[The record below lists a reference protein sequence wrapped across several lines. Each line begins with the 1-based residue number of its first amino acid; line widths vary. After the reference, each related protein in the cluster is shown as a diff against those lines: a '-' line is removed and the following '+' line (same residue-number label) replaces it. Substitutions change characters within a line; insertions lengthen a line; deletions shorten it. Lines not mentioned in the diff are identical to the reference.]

1 MLLSTCEHFKKQQE
15 GSNVGNNASANGNN
29 QIQSKDAEEEKSQD
43 NSNEDSNQVD
53 ADLNKMDNK
62 MNASQDADEIK
73 PEQQNSVHGH
83 LLRCYST
90 TCRKETNPS
99 CYSTECR
106 QKKQN
111 NERNVGIAT
120 QGNIIDLMNSKD
132 AEEEKPQQCNGHV
145 RYDKVDIETN
155 IKDANTNA
163 YHEHDQINPEKQN
176 SVCGPLH
183 QCYSTICRK
192 ELSPYCY
199 STECRN
205 KKQNSLQNITRAEQ
219 EATMDQVQLKGA
231 DEEKS
236 HDNSSRLD
244 SKEADTEINLK
255 EDNINTYNDKC
266 FLCLKVSEYNCASC
280 SVPYCSQAHYNLHSF
295 QNPQSSSDSSES
307 TYCFPFRVLER
318 EEVGR
323 YVVATRDIA
332 PLELILVDHPAA
344 FGPNHDTSPACLECL
359 LPIDAKSIHP
369 CEMCNLPLCS
379 PTTSCGK
386 RRSSGDSIHA
396 RAECNVFSKPTPTGF
411 EFRVKLDREIPDG
424 KDSFIAPEYG
434 CITPLRLLMLKDTEP
449 HTWDRLQLLMDH
461 DEDRRKETRYQEMF
475 QINVVD
481 FLRKTCGFDYTEE
494 EIFRVIGILR
504 TNAFHI
510 QDPIMKRYNVGG
522 RAIFPTFSFLSHSC
536 ISNARYSIEPIS
548 HKITLRSQVP
558 IRKGDEITVQ
568 YMSFMFGQCRRKK
581 EIPSFWFFDCRC
593 VRCMDPTE
601 CGSLVSAMLCP
612 KCTSKAKQTDEGK
625 GNPDIGYLLP
635 DDPLNVINGTWS
647 CRKCN
652 FKQDG
657 KVVDDICDN
666 AADEL
671 ANTYE
676 NDINRYTEIL
686 EKLSTMLH
694 PSHYIMMTLKK
705 YIADLLG
712 TSDGYRLHQL
722 SDDQLDL
729 KIRYSEDF
737 LRVIGLVDPG
747 QTKWRGTL
755 LFDLHTALYWK
766 SNKKYA
772 MSHTNKTNNSVNQVN
787 NEINHENQ
795 TSLSGQSLQCYS
807 TMCRKDNNPSCY
819 STECRN
825 KRKNN
830 ELKVIQD
837 APTAKAV
844 FLEEL
849 RNIEAILKESMK
861 CLEHEAENTVEG
873 VTYKMAKK
881 ALTDIGEIMFFS
893 EFI

>member
-1 MLLSTCEHFKKQQE
+1 MLLSTCDHFEKRQE
-15 GSNVGNNASANGNN
+15 GRNIRDNASGNANN
-29 QIQSKDAEEEKSQD
+29 QIQSKDAEQKKSQD
-43 NSNEDSNQVD
+43 NSRCLDSNQIDTEV
-53 ADLNKMDNK
+53 NKMDNTV
-62 MNASQDADEIK
+62 NTYQDANK
-73 PEQQNSVHGH
+73 NRPQQQNSIHRH
-83 LLRCYST
+83 LLQCYST
-90 TCRKETNPS
+90 TCRKETNSS

-106 QKKQN
+106 NKQN
-111 NERNVGIAT
+111 NEPNVGITT
-120 QGNIIDLMNSKD
+120 QGDGIDLMHSKD
-132 AEEEKPQQCNGHV
+132 AEDDKPQQNYGHLKS
-145 RYDKVDIETN
+145 DEVDMETS
-155 IKDANTNA
+155 IKDEKMNA
-163 YHEHDQINPEKQN
+163 YHEDDPISPEKQN
-176 SVCGPLH
+176 SISGPLL
-183 QCYSTICRK
+183 QCYSTVCRK
-192 ELSPYCY
+192 ELNPYCY

-219 EATMDQVQLKGA
+219 EDTMDQVQPKGV

-236 HDNSSRLD
+236 HDSSSCLD
-244 SKEADTEINLK
+244 SKEVVIETNRK
-255 EDNINTYNDKC
+255 EDNINTYHDKC
-266 FLCLKVSEYNCASC
+266 FLCMKVSEYNCAIC

-295 QNPQSSSDSSES
+295 QNPQSSSDSSDS
-307 TYCFPFRVLER
+307 RYCFPFRVLER

-323 YVVATRDIA
+323 YVVATRDID

-359 LPIDAKSIHP
+359 LPIDAESIHP
-369 CEMCNLPLCS
+369 CEMCSLPLCS

-396 RAECNVFSKPTPTGF
+396 RAECEVFSKPTPTGF
-411 EFRVKLDREIPDG
+411 EFRVKLDREVPDG

-434 CITPLRLLMLKDTEP
+434 CITPLRLLMLKETEP
-449 HTWDRLQLLMDH
+449 HTWDRLKLLMDH

-475 QINVVD
+475 QVNVVD
-481 FLRKTCGFDYTEE
+481 FLRKICGFDYTEE

-593 VRCMDPTE
+593 IRCRDPTE
-601 CGSLVSAMLCP
+601 CGSLVSAMLCQ

-635 DDPLNVINGTWS
+635 DDPLNVVNGSWS
-647 CRKCN
+647 CRKCH

-676 NDINRYTEIL
+676 NDINRYTELL
-686 EKLSTMLH
+686 EKLSTILH

-772 MSHTNKTNNSVNQVN
+772 MSHANKTNNSMNQVN

-795 TSLSGQSLQCYS
+795 KSLSGQS
-807 TMCRKDNNPSCY
+807 M
-819 STECRN
+819 
-825 KRKNN
+825 
-830 ELKVIQD
+830 IQD

-849 RNIEAILKESMK
+849 RNIETILKESMK

-881 ALTDIGEIMFFS
+881 ALNDIGEILFFS